1 MTESVTISLEHYK
14 ELEFYK
20 KQHEFYQ
27 DIRKDLVEIIE
38 DKTFTM
44 DNPLEKKIYALYEKL
59 VRESHRIPQSLS
71 LGW

>member
-1 MTESVTISLEHYK
+1 MVESVTISLEHYK

-27 DIRKDLVEIIE
+27 NIRKDLVKILE
-38 DKTFTM
+38 DETFNI

-59 VRESHRIPQSLS
+59 VSKEMEI
-71 LGW
+71 

>member
-44 DNPLEKKIYALYEKL
+44 DNPLEKKIFDLYAKL
-59 VRESHRIPQSLS
+59 VSKEMEQ
-71 LGW
+71 

>member
-27 DIRKDLVEIIE
+27 DIRKDLVKILE

-44 DNPLEKKIYALYEKL
+44 DNPLEKKIFDLYAKL
-59 VRESHRIPQSLS
+59 VSKEM
-71 LGW
+71 